1 MGAYKKGS
9 IRMCPDM
16 TSSCCTKASMATYY
30 SSIRGGSMKRMSAIF
45 WSVSRSLSASVQL
58 YGGLSSKLVAAAAK
72 IPKRRLQK
80 GRSSVR
86 KSSSRKVKAVKVK
99 RSAPKA
105 RASLK
110 IKSTKRASAGIRV
123 RSTKRASA
131 GIRIRSTTRA
141 RKTIKIRVNKTRMTA
156 SSFLVGTVARA
167 RFVKGWTHL
176 VGLAQNRRSIQISA
190 KNCFR
195 SLAALKTQMG
205 CLACDNTQSEFTKN
219 GVQLK
224 TAELKSVTQNCAKF
238 VYWLPQIKQVVVNAA
253 DMILSM
259 KANTEI
265 QTLRDATVAAMMPSM
280 SGCYASPATTEVA
293 WTAANDKRGKCSMV
307 KKAGV
312 KLSIN
317 VKKPSASMKLK
328 MGAAIS
334 AGTKKIGASIKAGA
348 KKMGASIKAGAVK
361 IGNATKKAAV
371 KVSLGAKKAVASV
384 KSGLKIKVPKVKLS
398 VKANAGLR
406 MLQMMVKKPVAKA
419 KVTIKKPTAKIT
431 IRKPTAKVTV
441 KKPVATGPVM
451 VDFKAAKSLKCGKN
465 NKMVVVQIKD
475 DTKCFQSR
483 TFAKMINGA
492 SQGAPGVTGR
502 PMKTLIT
509 LLTPTMK
516 LLDAIM
522 RQGNAGTQRMWV
534 RFTGKKWAF
543 PTTMKK
549 IIKKVKVGA
558 AKLGLKIKASS
569 SKVKAGANKVGLKIK
584 LGANKAVAATKKF
597 GASLSAGFKKVGA
610 SMKAGVKKVG
620 ASMKAG
626 VKKSVAATKKVGAK
640 IGASIKVGLPKVKV
654 TAPKASL
661 KLSVRKK
668 SRRMQAAAAKPAA
681 K

>member
-1 MGAYKKGS
+1 MG
-9 IRMCPDM
+9 
-16 TSSCCTKASMATYY
+16 
-30 SSIRGGSMKRMSAIF
+30 
-45 WSVSRSLSASVQL
+45 
-58 YGGLSSKLVAAAAK
+58 
-72 IPKRRLQK
+72 
-80 GRSSVR
+80 
-86 KSSSRKVKAVKVK
+86 
-99 RSAPKA
+99 
-105 RASLK
+105 
-110 IKSTKRASAGIRV
+110 RV

-205 CLACDNTQSEFTKN
+205 CRACDNTQSEFTKN

-317 VKKPSASMKLK
+317 VKKPSASMKLRVGATKAVNATKKAAFSIGAGFKK

-334 AGTKKIGASIKAGA
+334 A
-348 KKMGASIKAGAVK
+348 
-361 IGNATKKAAV
+361 
-371 KVSLGAKKAVASV
+371 GAKKAVASV

-419 KVTIKKPTAKIT
+419 KVTVKKPTAKIT
-431 IRKPTAKVTV
+431 VKKPTA
-441 KKPVATGPVM
+441 
-451 VDFKAAKSLKCGKN
+451 
-465 NKMVVVQIKD
+465 
-475 DTKCFQSR
+475 
-483 TFAKMINGA
+483 
-492 SQGAPGVTGR
+492 
-502 PMKTLIT
+502 
-509 LLTPTMK
+509 
-516 LLDAIM
+516 
-522 RQGNAGTQRMWV
+522 
-534 RFTGKKWAF
+534 
-543 PTTMKK
+543 
-549 IIKKVKVGA
+549 
-558 AKLGLKIKASS
+558 
-569 SKVKAGANKVGLKIK
+569 
-584 LGANKAVAATKKF
+584 
-597 GASLSAGFKKVGA
+597 
-610 SMKAGVKKVG
+610 
-620 ASMKAG
+620 
-626 VKKSVAATKKVGAK
+626 
-640 IGASIKVGLPKVKV
+640 
-654 TAPKASL
+654 
-661 KLSVRKK
+661 
-668 SRRMQAAAAKPAA
+668 
-681 K
+681 

>member
-1 MGAYKKGS
+1 MG
-9 IRMCPDM
+9 
-16 TSSCCTKASMATYY
+16 
-30 SSIRGGSMKRMSAIF
+30 
-45 WSVSRSLSASVQL
+45 
-58 YGGLSSKLVAAAAK
+58 
-72 IPKRRLQK
+72 
-80 GRSSVR
+80 
-86 KSSSRKVKAVKVK
+86 
-99 RSAPKA
+99 
-105 RASLK
+105 
-110 IKSTKRASAGIRV
+110 
-123 RSTKRASA
+123 
-131 GIRIRSTTRA
+131 
-141 RKTIKIRVNKTRMTA
+141 
-156 SSFLVGTVARA
+156 
-167 RFVKGWTHL
+167 
-176 VGLAQNRRSIQISA
+176 AQNRRSIQISA

-328 MGAAIS
+328 VGATKAVNATKKAAFSIGAGFKKMGAAIS
-334 AGTKKIGASIKAGA
+334 AGTKKMGASIKAGA

-419 KVTIKKPTAKIT
+419 KVTVKKPTAKIT
-431 IRKPTAKVTV
+431 VKKPTAKITV
-441 KKPVATGPVM
+441 KKPTATGPVM

-543 PTTMKK
+543 PTTIKK
-549 IIKKVKVGA
+549 IIKKVKVA
-558 AKLGLKIKASS
+558 AGKLGLKIKASS

-610 SMKAGVKKVG
+610 
-620 ASMKAG
+620 
-626 VKKSVAATKKVGAK
+626 K

-661 KLSVRKK
+661 KLSVGKK
-668 SRRMQAAAAKPAA
+668 
-681 K
+681 